1 MSWDANMR
9 EVYAYRSNHELDKIK
24 GGLLE
29 RIDIIRKTSRMDEF
43 IQVLIDPSSPDANEE
58 SPDFV
63 EHNLLNGGRNIS

>member
-1 MSWDANMR
+1 MR

-29 RIDIIRKTSRMDEF
+29 RVDIIRKTSRMDEL
-43 IQVLIDPSSPDANEE
+43 IQVLIDPSGPGTNEK

-63 EHNLLNGGRNIS
+63 KHNLLNGGRNIS